1 MTEAAFPNPTM
12 WMMHAADGCQAC
24 LEAYNDWQKEVAR
37 FADHR
42 FAENRRAWDAF
53 LASRDFAGVMKAQQE
68 WAQQA
73 ASDYTQEATRL
84 TRLITSLSLT
94 GTTPAV
100 HDSAALVA

>member
-1 MTEAAFPNPTM
+1 MTEATFPSPTL

-37 FADHR
+37 FADRR
-42 FAENRRAWDAF
+42 FAENRRTWDAF
-53 LASRDFAGVMKAQQE
+53 LASRDFARAMKVQQE

-73 ASDYTQEATRL
+73 ATDYMQEATRL
-84 TRLITSLSLT
+84 SRLVTSLSLT

-100 HDSAALVA
+100 HESAALVA